1 MGPPVLPPSQKEG
14 QGLFITLS
22 GVTIDAEDGEGL
34 VFHPRNERPLV
45 GIHRTAG
52 ASPIAPEVEHHDLA
66 AVVGKLH
73 FLAIDILANDLGS
86 HLADREELGR
96 LLLNDHV
103 LHHRALIDHEL
114 RMLCDER
121 FSDFLKLFFLI
132 WISLDADH
140 AGVERAAAHLRRGE
154 GHDEI
159 GEAWVVE
166 MVLGEDLDERGI
178 QSALATKAGDPDCGI
193 DHGRIAGGGGDDG
206 IESLAEWLIE
216 SGIEPYDHQEE
227 AILEL
232 YEGKNVILNTP
243 TGSGK
248 SLVALALHFRAICQ
262 GRRSYYTVPIKALA
276 NEKFLS
282 LCETFGPE
290 NVGMITGDA
299 TVNAQAPVDEIIM
312 DEFHY
317 YSDHERGVAWQIP
330 LLTLPQARF
339 LLMSATLGET
349 AFFQK
354 ELTTLTGA
362 ETVLV
367 KSEDR
372 PVPLEFSYSTTALED
387 QVEELVEAG
396 KAPIYLVHF
405 TQLACARTAQNL
417 MSRNFC
423 SKEEKAGIAEVLK
436 DADFK
441 SPYGKEVKKLLRH
454 GLGIHHAGLLPK
466 YRVLVEKLAQRGL
479 MKVICGTDTLGVGV
493 NVPIRTVLFT
503 QLYKF
508 GGQSTKIL
516 AVRDFRQICGR
527 AGRRGFDDVGYVVAQ
542 APEYVIDNLK
552 ADAKAAAKGKKSKAQ
567 KKKPPEK
574 GFVNWDEKTYAKL
587 QTAPPEK
594 LISSFNVRHGTLL
607 NVLSREFEDGCGEL
621 RRIIEASHE
630 TPVRKAALRKQA
642 FALFRGLVE
651 GEILTIIPKAERRG
665 PAKVKLNVELQD
677 DFTMNQALG
686 LYLIETIPKLD
697 REAPDYV
704 VNMLSLIEAIL
715 EDPTAVIRKQV
726 DKIKSAMVAQM
737 KEDGV
742 EYDDRMEALEQ
753 VEHPKPGKDFIY
765 QTYNDFVLVN
775 PWAKEAGVRPKS
787 IVREM
792 FEDWSSFEDY
802 VKNYGLE
809 RSEAVLLRHLSEVYK
824 VLVQTVPPALKT
836 EEVEEAESFLEG
848 MVREVDSSLIDEWEK
863 LRDADDAGAEPT
875 DEAPK
880 QAAKEVPFT
889 RKKAEF
895 LRAAR
900 RAVFDVV
907 KDLSRENYESAAE
920 RCGVTPQEIR
930 EMMTGYFEEHGQIR
944 MDPEARSTKHL
955 RIEGDRYE
963 QVLIDE
969 EGLND
974 WSATFEINRP
984 KSDQENRAVLT
995 LTGLGP
1001 FS

>member
-1 MGPPVLPPSQKEG
+1 MARLDPSK
-14 QGLFITLS
+14 IADPTS
-22 GVTIDAEDGEGL
+22 NGE
-34 VFHPRNERPLV
+34 V
-45 GIHRTAG
+45 
-52 ASPIAPEVEHHDLA
+52 
-66 AVVGKLH
+66 
-73 FLAIDILANDLGS
+73 
-86 HLADREELGR
+86 
-96 LLLNDHV
+96 
-103 LHHRALIDHEL
+103 
-114 RMLCDER
+114 
-121 FSDFLKLFFLI
+121 
-132 WISLDADH
+132 LDAFL
-140 AGVERAAAHLRRGE
+140 EY
-154 GHDEI
+154 
-159 GEAWVVE
+159 
-166 MVLGEDLDERGI
+166 
-178 QSALATKAGDPDCGI
+178 
-193 DHGRIAGGGGDDG
+193 
-206 IESLAEWLIE
+206 LIE

-262 GRRSYYTVPIKALA
+262 GRRSFYTVPIKALA

-290 NVGMITGDA
+290 KVGMITGDA
-299 TVNAQAPVDEIIM
+299 TVNAGAPVICCTAEILSNLALREGSRAQVDEVIM

-317 YSDHERGVAWQIP
+317 YSDIERGVAWQIP
-330 LLTLPQARF
+330 LLALPQARF

-349 AFFQK
+349 EFFQK
-354 ELTTLTGA
+354 EITTLTGA

-372 PVPLEFSYSTTALED
+372 PVPLEFEYSTTALEEK
-387 QVEELVEAG
+387 VEELVEAG
-396 KAPIYLVHF
+396 RAPIYLVHF
-405 TQLACARTAQNL
+405 TQLACARSAQNL

-423 SKEEKAGIAEVLK
+423 SKEEKAEIAKVLEG
-436 DADFK
+436 ADFR
-441 SPYGKEVKKLLRH
+441 SPYGAEMKKLLRH

-493 NVPIRTVLFT
+493 NVPIRTVLLT
-503 QLYKF
+503 QLYKY

-542 APEYVIDNLK
+542 APEYVIDNIK
-552 ADAKAAAKGKKSKAQ
+552 ADQKAASKGKKSKAQ

-574 GFVNWDEKTYAKL
+574 GFVNWDEKTFEKL
-587 QTAPPEK
+587 QSALPEK
-594 LISSFNVRHGTLL
+594 LISSFNIRHGMLL
-607 NVLSREFEDGCGEL
+607 NVLSRTDEDGCAEL
-621 RRIIEASHE
+621 RRLINASHE
-630 TPVRKAALRKQA
+630 TPVRKSALRTRA
-642 FALFRGLVE
+642 FTLFRGLVE
-651 GEILTIIPKAERRG
+651 GKILTIIPKEERRG

-697 REAPDYV
+697 REAPDFTLNV
-704 VNMLSLIEAIL
+704 LSLIEAIL
-715 EDPTAVIRKQV
+715 EDPTAVLRKQV
-726 DKIKSAMVAQM
+726 DKLKTALVARM
-737 KEDGV
+737 KDEGV
-742 EYDDRMEALEQ
+742 EYDDRMEALDE

-765 QTYNDFVLVN
+765 DTYNKFVLIN

-836 EEVEEAESFLEG
+836 PEIEEAESYLEG
-848 MVREVDSSLIDEWEK
+848 MLRNVDSSLIDEWEK
-863 LRDADDAGAEPT
+863 LLNPDGDG
-875 DEAPK
+875 EAPEVIP
-880 QAAKEVPFT
+880 QKEVPFT

-895 LRAAR
+895 ARAAR
-900 RAVFDVV
+900 RAVFDFV
-907 KDLSRENYESAAE
+907 KDLSRENYEGAAVMV
-920 RCGVTPQEIR
+920 GGKGMEIR
-930 EMMTGYFEEHGQIR
+930 EMMSGYHEEHGLIR
-944 MDPEARSTKHL
+944 MDPEARNSKHL
-955 RIEGDRYE
+955 RIDGDRLE
-963 QVLIDE
+963 QILIDE

-974 WSATFEINRP
+974 WNAIFTVDRP
-984 KSDQENRAVLT
+984 KSDEENRVVLRFEK
-995 LTGLGP
+995 LGP
-1001 FS
+1001 F